1 MIMLFSFCSVTPH
14 YFLNLLSIFLCAVAT
29 VSPSKGTENP
39 AAPFLYSENDFCIV
53 LHQGISLSAET
64 LEFGREALPVRPV
77 TALSLKKVDLKFRH
91 LCIFALLGKCPVDI
105 VKHIRK
111 TNTSVIP
118 NVAPFCAANPIKCVF
133 LTKPV
138 GQVIGSSGGV
148 NFLAE
153 FIVTSTSFL
162 LGGVATI
169 SSSAVESWL
178 VFASLSTAAFWGFL
192 FARIGLLD
200 GMKISAR
207 TPSSSFLLRSTL
219 FVVTVVWISYM
230 LLDDWMAPCTVML
243 KRRHTSSEP
252 DRLFT

>member
-1 MIMLFSFCSVTPH
+1 M
-14 YFLNLLSIFLCAVAT
+14 
-29 VSPSKGTENP
+29 
-39 AAPFLYSENDFCIV
+39 
-53 LHQGISLSAET
+53 
-64 LEFGREALPVRPV
+64 RPV
-77 TALSLKKVDLKFRH
+77 TALSLTKVELKFRH
-91 LCIFALLGKCPVDI
+91 LCIFALLGKWPVDI
-105 VKHIRK
+105 AKQEMQKLLSSLLVHL
-111 TNTSVIP
+111 
-118 NVAPFCAANPIKCVF
+118 F
-133 LTKPV
+133 LRRPTTV

-200 GMKISAR
+200 GMKIHTR
-207 TPSSSFLLRSTL
+207 TPSSSFLLRSSL
-219 FVVTVVWISYM
+219 VVVTVVWISYM

-243 KRRHTSSEP
+243 KRRHLTSDP
-252 DRLFT
+252 IGFLHK